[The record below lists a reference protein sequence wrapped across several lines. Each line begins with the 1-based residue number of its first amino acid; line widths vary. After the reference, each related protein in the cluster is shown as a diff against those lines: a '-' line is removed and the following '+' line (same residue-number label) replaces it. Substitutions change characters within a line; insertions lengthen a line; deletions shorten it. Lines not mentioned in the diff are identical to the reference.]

1 MPKGVKYGGRKAGT
15 PNKVTKTV
23 REAIGSL
30 LDAYMNGDPD
40 YVDPENDAVR
50 EQAVRNGLFYNDFF
64 KLKAKDRVFY
74 AEKFSAYVAPKMQ
87 SVDVGLQDKEQQQ
100 SLVDKITKLAG
111 EEKK

>member
-1 MPKGVKYGGRKAGT
+1 MPVGVKYGGRKKGT

-30 LDAYMNGDPD
+30 LDAYMNGDPESED
-40 YVDPENDAVR
+40 KNIRD
-50 EQAVRNGLFYNDFF
+50 GLFYNDFF
-64 KLKAKDRVFY
+64 KLKPKDRVYY

-87 SVDVGLQDKEQQQ
+87 SVDVGLQDKEKQQ

-111 EEKK
+111 DDKK

>member
-30 LDAYMNGDPD
+30 LDSYMNGDPS
-40 YVDPENDAVR
+40 YIDPENDEAR
-50 EQAVRNGLFYNDFF
+50 QQAVRNGLFYSDFF
-64 KLKAKDRVFY
+64 KLKPKDRVFY

-87 SVDVGLQDKEQQQ
+87 SVSMDIGDAEVKKTLAEK
-100 SLVDKITKLAG
+100 LTKLGG
-111 EEKK
+111 E